1 MSRPTIQG
9 LASPTDASAA
19 APTIQLDSLAT
30 AVVLLDASG
39 HLLALNLA
47 AETLLEVSAARAVG
61 SPLLDYIDS
70 GQEWPTLLQQTTME
84 NLPMVRRGL
93 ELRLHSGSVQTID
106 LILSPLYRSD
116 GIQILLE
123 MNPVDRLNAISEGEN
138 LWSSQKTL
146 RTVIKGLAHEV
157 KNPLGGIRGAAQ
169 LLALE
174 LQDPSL
180 SEYTDIIVAES
191 DRLRNL
197 VDHMLGPREQLTRTA
212 TNIHEVLERVRQLVA
227 VEADGSISF
236 QRDYDPSLPEFL
248 ADAAQ
253 VTQALLNI
261 VRNAWQAVGSE
272 GTITLRTRARRQYTV
287 GGRRHRLVVAVDV
300 IDDGPGVPEALMG
313 ELFLPMVTGRADGT
327 GLGLSIAQV
336 IANRHGG
343 LIQCHSEPGQTCFT
357 LLLPMET
364 PPYDSR

>member
-1 MSRPTIQG
+1 MSQLGSQNSAPAAEVS
-9 LASPTDASAA
+9 ASPA
-19 APTIQLDSLAT
+19 IQLDALAT

-39 HLLALNLA
+39 RLLSLNLA
-47 AETLLEVSAARAVG
+47 AETLLEVSATRVVG
-61 SPLLDYIDS
+61 SALLDHIDS
-70 GQEWPTLLQQTTME
+70 GEEWPSLLQQTTME

-93 ELRLHSGSVQTID
+93 ELRLHSGSVQSID

-123 MNPVDRLNAISEGEN
+123 MNPVDRLNAISEGES
-138 LWSSQKTL
+138 LWASQKTL

-180 SEYTDIIVAES
+180 TEYTDIIVAES

-197 VDHMLGPREQLTRTA
+197 VDHMLGPREQLTRSA
-212 TNIHEVLERVRQLVA
+212 TNIHEVIERVRQLVA
-227 VEADGSISF
+227 AEADSSIQF

-248 ADAAQ
+248 ADASQ

-272 GTITLRTRARRQYTV
+272 GTITLRTRARRQFTV
-287 GGRRHRLVVAVDV
+287 GGHRHRLVVAIEI
-300 IDDGPGVPEALMG
+300 IDNGPGVPESLMG
-313 ELFLPMVTGRADGT
+313 ELFLPMVTGRAEGT

-364 PPYDSR
+364 P